1 MHCKGLERELATFVE
16 HARQPLRA
24 AVQHALH
31 GGKRARGVLL
41 LAVGEQTD
49 VPMETLLRAAACA
62 ELLHAATLV
71 QDDIF
76 DGGCVRRGRPSVVC
90 AFGPQLATLSSDWML
105 AEAIRAAY
113 QLLPLFGEALCGC
126 AQAMMAAEARES
138 LPSARRDVKALRE
151 HAFAIAQGKTG
162 ELFGLA
168 LSAPHLLA
176 GDLKRAERL
185 CACGLELGVA
195 FQYLDD
201 ALDLYGDQQ
210 AAGKELGRDLSA
222 ELYTM
227 PMLDALPLLP
237 LNYVH
242 AWLDEAR
249 VPGRALQL
257 LQATSVRQHVLNHAQ
272 NRWQAA
278 IAACSQE
285 LASTSTVPQLLEDL
299 ISSMLYEQLTE
310 PASYVDGIAD
320 AKGAADTVTLPL
332 LHLSGFAEASEA
344 TLVVT
349 EIS

>member
-1 MHCKGLERELATFVE
+1 MYCDGLERELATFVE

-24 AVQHALH
+24 AVQHALR

-41 LAVGEQTD
+41 LAVGEQTS
-49 VPMETLLRAAACA
+49 VPMEILLRAAACV

-90 AFGPQLATLSSDWML
+90 SFGPQLATLSSDWML

-138 LPSARRDVKALRE
+138 LPSVRRDVKALRE
-151 HAFAIAQGKTG
+151 HALAVAQGKTG

-201 ALDLYGDQQ
+201 ALDLYGNQQ
-210 AAGKELGRDLSA
+210 AAGKELRRDLSA

-237 LNYVH
+237 TNHVH
-242 AWLDEAR
+242 VWLDKAR
-249 VPGRALQL
+249 VSGRALQM
-257 LQATSVRQHVLNHAQ
+257 LQTTSARQHVLDQAHH
-272 NRWQAA
+272 RWQAA
-278 IAACSQE
+278 TGACSQQV
-285 LASTSTVPQLLEDL
+285 SPTSTVPKLLQDL

-310 PASYVDGIAD
+310 PTGSVEGTAD
-320 AKGAADTVTLPL
+320 I
-332 LHLSGFAEASEA
+332 EAPE
-344 TLVVT
+344 VHV
-349 EIS
+349 